1 MDLHGKR
8 RAAAESLAGLAD
20 TLGAEV
26 IAQDHVIAPVAEIVT
41 HGELALRKKTKPRGS
56 FMFLGPT
63 GVGKTQL
70 AKALARALGGDLV
83 ALDLSEFQT
92 AESVDVFLGRG
103 AGDDGRFGAAMARA
117 KNPVVVLCDEFE
129 KAYAKLLDL
138 FLQVLDEGRLT
149 VSSGRVFDLRQLY
162 VILTTNLGAA
172 AAARMRHNSDAAV
185 ERTVVQYA
193 RQNVRPEFFA
203 RVDHVA
209 VFRRLGLH
217 AQEKVCSYHIG
228 RKIAELAVDGI
239 EVTIDASAEQFIL
252 GDGFS
257 EMDGARPLERAIDKH
272 VNRAIVEQ
280 LRGRRDLRGRLR
292 VNAAGNGLEF
302 EPAAPGA
309 SAA

>member
-1 MDLHGKR
+1 MEEHAKR
-8 RAAAESLAGLAD
+8 RAEAERLAA
-20 TLGAEV
+20 LGDLLGSEV
-26 IAQDHVIAPVAEIVT
+26 IAQEHVIAPVAEIVT
-41 HGELALRKKTKPRGS
+41 HGELELRKKSKPRGS

-83 ALDLSEFQT
+83 AMDLSEFQT

-103 AGDDGRFGAAMARA
+103 ASEDGRFGAAMARA
-117 KNPVVVLCDEFE
+117 KNPRVVLFDEFE

-149 VSSGRVFDLRQLY
+149 VSSGRVFDLRPLY
-162 VILTTNLGAA
+162 VVLTTNLGAA

-209 VFRRLGLH
+209 VFRRLGLQ
-217 AQEKVCSYHIG
+217 AQEKVCHYHVG
-228 RKIAELAVDGI
+228 RKLAELSAEGI
-239 EVTIDASAEQFIL
+239 ELSIEDSAEQFIL
-252 GDGFS
+252 GEGFS
-257 EMDGARPLERAIDKH
+257 EMDGARPLERAIDKF
-272 VNRAIVEQ
+272 VNRAIVAQ
-280 LRGRRDLRGRLR
+280 LRTSRTLRGRLR
-292 VNAAGNGLEF
+292 VNVNGSGLELV
-302 EPAAPGA
+302 E